1 MPVSKSVIL
10 GRRDKAIR
18 DNDIQEY
25 MENRMK
31 TMDPRLRD
39 ILISVAAFAVLLLLI
54 AILPFF
60 FGGGIV
66 FLAALIVFII
76 ILSGAGLWV
85 NQKVK

>member
-1 MPVSKSVIL
+1 M
-10 GRRDKAIR
+10 
-18 DNDIQEY
+18 N
-25 MENRMK
+25 

-54 AILPFF
+54 AILPFI

-76 ILSGAGLWV
+76 ILSGAGLMV